1 MRLYLL
7 RVIVQVRALWLIT
20 TLKSTEMLFVKT
32 ILRHRGVA
40 VFALDDE
47 DKEIR
52 AHNLI
57 RTSAAR
63 FLDWIGLLCAFLL
76 LGCAL
81 LIANQ

>member
-7 RVIVQVRALWLIT
+7 RIVVPASALWLMAKI
-20 TLKSTEMLFVKT
+20 KSTEMLFVQT
-32 ILRHRGVA
+32 ILRRWGVA
-40 VFALDDE
+40 VFVLDDE

-57 RTSAAR
+57 RTPAAR

-81 LIANQ
+81 LIAD

>member
-7 RVIVQVRALWLIT
+7 RVIVQVSALWLMAK
-20 TLKSTEMLFVKT
+20 LMSTEMLFVKT
-32 ILRHRGVA
+32 IFRRRGVA
-40 VFALDDE
+40 VFVLDDE

-57 RTSAAR
+57 RTPAAC

-81 LIANQ
+81 LIADQ